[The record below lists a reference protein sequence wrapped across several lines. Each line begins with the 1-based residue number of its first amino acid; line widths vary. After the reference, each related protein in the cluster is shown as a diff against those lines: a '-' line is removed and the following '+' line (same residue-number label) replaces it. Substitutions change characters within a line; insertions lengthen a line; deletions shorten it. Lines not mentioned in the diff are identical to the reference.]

1 MWRIVYS
8 MIEFKEFL
16 VEGVYDRNIFKA
28 FFLAGGPGSGKSWVS
43 TRTLSGAGM
52 KVINSDSAFET
63 LLKKEKMSLDFKGYS
78 DAELIR
84 RDEIRAK
91 AKRMTAAS
99 LGAAIEGRLG
109 LIIDSTARN
118 VPKIESEQ
126 THMRAIGYDTFMVF
140 VNTTLE
146 VAMARNNARPRKLPD
161 AIVIQNHR
169 EVQANIGKL
178 QNVFGT
184 NNFVVVDNNKK
195 KEDINIKVYRAVRKL
210 VNRDP
215 QSKVAKDWIKRE
227 LDKKSGKAGFWS
239 RFKSKFV

>member
-1 MWRIVYS
+1 
-8 MIEFKEFL
+8 MIDFQEFL
-16 VEGVYDRNIFKA
+16 SEGVYDRNIFKA

-43 TRTLSGAGM
+43 AKTLSGAGM
-52 KVINSDSAFET
+52 KVINSDIAFEMM
-63 LLKKEKMSLDFKGYS
+63 LKREKMSLDFKGYT
-78 DAELIR
+78 DAELKR

-99 LGAAIEGRLG
+99 LGKAIEGRLG
-109 LIIDSTARN
+109 LIIDSTGRN
-118 VPKIESEQ
+118 VPKIETERA
-126 THMRAIGYDTFMVF
+126 HMEALGYDTFMVF

-169 EVQANIGKL
+169 EVQGNIGQL
-178 QNVFGT
+178 QNIFGR
-184 NNFVVVDNNKK
+184 NNFDIVDNNKRA
-195 KEDINIKVYRAVRKL
+195 EDVNPKVYKVVRKL

-215 QSKVAKDWIKRE
+215 QSKAAKDWIKRE
-227 LDKKSGKAGFWS
+227 LAKKSGKAGMWS

>member
-1 MWRIVYS
+1 
-8 MIEFKEFL
+8 MIEFQEFL
-16 VEGVYDRNIFKA
+16 AEGVYDRNIFKA

-43 TRTLSGAGM
+43 GKTLSGAGL
-52 KVINSDSAFET
+52 KVINSDEAFERM
-63 LLKKEKMSLDFKGYS
+63 LKKERMSLDFKGYS
-78 DAELIR
+78 EKELIR

-118 VPKIESEQ
+118 VPKIETEQ
-126 THMRAIGYDTFMVF
+126 RHMKSIGYDTFMVF

-146 VAMARNNARPRKLPD
+146 VAMARNNERPRKLPD
-161 AIVIQNHR
+161 AIVIQNHK
-169 EVQANIGKL
+169 EVQANIGRL
-178 QNVFGT
+178 QNIFGT
-184 NNFVVVDNNKK
+184 NNFIVVDNNKK

-215 QSKVAKDWIKRE
+215 QSKVAKDWVARE
-227 LDKKSGKAGFWS
+227 LAKKSGKAGFWS

>member
-1 MWRIVYS
+1 

-16 VEGVYDRNIFKA
+16 AEGVYDRNIFKA

-43 TRTLSGAGM
+43 ARTLGGAGL
-52 KVINSDSAFET
+52 KLINSDIAFEN
-63 LLKKEKMSLDFKGYS
+63 LLKKERMSLDFKGYS
-78 DAELIR
+78 EAELVR

-91 AKRMTAAS
+91 AKRMTKAS
-99 LGAAIEGRLG
+99 LGKAIEGRLG

-118 VPKIESEQ
+118 VPRIESENA
-126 THMRAIGYDTFMVF
+126 HMRGIGYDTFMVF

-161 AIVIQNHR
+161 AIVIQNHK

-178 QNVFGT
+178 QNIFGT

-195 KEDINIKVYRAVRKL
+195 KEDINVKVYKAVRKL

-227 LDKKSGKAGFWS
+227 LARKSGKAGVWS

>member
-1 MWRIVYS
+1 

-16 VEGVYDRNIFKA
+16 AEGVYDRNIFKA

-43 TRTLSGAGM
+43 GKTLSGAGM
-52 KVINSDSAFET
+52 KVINSDDAFET
-63 LLKKEKMSLDFKGYS
+63 MLKREKMSLDFKGYS
-78 DAELIR
+78 DAELVR

-91 AKRMTAAS
+91 AKRMTAAA
-99 LGAAIEGRLG
+99 LGKAIEGRLG

-118 VPKIESEQ
+118 VPKIETEQ
-126 THMRAIGYDTFMVF
+126 RHMKSIGYDTFMVF

-146 VAMARNNARPRKLPD
+146 VAMQRNNERPRKLPD

-184 NNFVVVDNNKK
+184 NNFIVVDNNKK
-195 KEDINIKVYRAVRKL
+195 KEDINIKVYKAVRQL

-215 QSKVAKDWIKRE
+215 TSKAAKDWVKRE

>member
-1 MWRIVYS
+1 
-8 MIEFKEFL
+8 MIDFQEFL
-16 VEGVYDRNIFKA
+16 TEGVYDRNIFKA

-43 TRTLSGAGM
+43 SKTLSGAGM
-52 KVINSDSAFET
+52 KVINSDSAFEA

-78 DAELIR
+78 DAELVR

-99 LGAAIEGRLG
+99 LGKAIEGRLG
-109 LIIDSTARN
+109 LIIDSTGRN
-118 VPKIESEQ
+118 VPKIEAEQ
-126 THMRAIGYDTFMVF
+126 SHMRAIGYDTFMVF

-178 QNVFGT
+178 QNIFGIS
-184 NNFVVVDNNKK
+184 NFSIVDNNKK
-195 KEDINIKVYRAVRKL
+195 KEDVNPKVYKAVRKL

-215 QSKVAKDWIKRE
+215 TSKVAKDWIKRE
-227 LDKKSGKAGFWS
+227 LAKKSGKTGFWS
-239 RFKSKFV
+239 RFKSKFL

>member
-1 MWRIVYS
+1 
-8 MIEFKEFL
+8 MIEFQDFWA
-16 VEGVYDRNIFKA
+16 EGVYDRNIFKA

-43 TRTLSGAGM
+43 GKTLSGAGL
-52 KVINSDSAFET
+52 KVINSDEAFERM
-63 LLKKEKMSLDFKGYS
+63 LKKERMSLDFKGYS
-78 DAELIR
+78 EKELIR

-118 VPKIESEQ
+118 VPKIESENA
-126 THMRAIGYDTFMVF
+126 HMRGIGYDTFMVF

-146 VAMARNNARPRKLPD
+146 VAMARNNERQRKLPD

-169 EVQANIGKL
+169 EVQANIGRL

-227 LDKKSGKAGFWS
+227 LAKKSGKAGFWS
-239 RFKSKFV
+239 RFKSKYA

>member
-1 MWRIVYS
+1 
-8 MIEFKEFL
+8 MIDFQEFL
-16 VEGVYDRNIFKA
+16 SEGVYDRNIFKA

-43 TRTLSGAGM
+43 VRTLGGAGL
-52 KVINSDSAFET
+52 KVINSDSAFEM
-63 LLKKEKMSLDFKGYS
+63 LLKKERMSLDFKGYS
-78 DAELIR
+78 EKELIR

-91 AKRMTAAS
+91 AKRMTALS
-99 LGAAIEGRLG
+99 LGKAIEGRLG

-118 VPKIESEQ
+118 VPKIEFENA
-126 THMRAIGYDTFMVF
+126 HMRGIGYDTFMVF

-161 AIVIQNHR
+161 AIVIQNHK

-178 QNVFGT
+178 QNIFGT

-215 QSKVAKDWIKRE
+215 QSKAAKDWVARE
-227 LDKKSGKAGFWS
+227 LAKKSGKAGFWS
-239 RFKSKFV
+239 RFKSKFA

>member
-1 MWRIVYS
+1 

-16 VEGVYDRNIFKA
+16 AEGVYDRNIFKA

-43 TRTLSGAGM
+43 SKTLSGAGL
-52 KVINSDSAFET
+52 KVINSDTAFEA
-63 LLKKEKMSLDFKGYS
+63 LLKKERMSLDFKGYS
-78 DAELIR
+78 EKELIR

-91 AKRMTAAS
+91 AKRMTALS
-99 LGAAIEGRLG
+99 LGKAIEGRLG

-118 VPKIESEQ
+118 VPKIEFENA
-126 THMRAIGYDTFMVF
+126 HMRGIGYDTFMVF

-161 AIVIQNHR
+161 AIVIQNHK

-178 QNVFGT
+178 QNIFGT

-215 QSKVAKDWIKRE
+215 QSKVAKDWIARE
-227 LDKKSGKAGFWS
+227 LAKKSGKAGFWS
-239 RFKSKFV
+239 RFKG

>member
-1 MWRIVYS
+1 

-16 VEGVYDRNIFKA
+16 AEGVYDRNIFKA

-43 TRTLSGAGM
+43 AKTLSGAGL
-52 KVINSDSAFET
+52 KVINSDAAFER
-63 LLKKEKMSLDFKGYS
+63 LLAKERMSLDFKGYS
-78 DAELIR
+78 EKELIR

-91 AKRMTAAS
+91 AKRMTALS

-109 LIIDSTARN
+109 LILDSTARN
-118 VPKIESEQ
+118 VPRIESENA
-126 THMRAIGYDTFMVF
+126 HMRGIGYDTFMVF

-146 VAMARNNARPRKLPD
+146 VAMQRNNERPRKLPD
-161 AIVIQNHR
+161 AIVIQNHK

-178 QNVFGT
+178 QNIFGT

-215 QSKVAKDWIKRE
+215 QSKVAKDWVARE
-227 LDKKSGKAGFWS
+227 LAKKSGKAGFWS